1 MSSERIP
8 KISVIIPTFN
18 AAQYLPAAIESV
30 LGQDYKNLEIVVV
43 DDGSSDDTPAVIA
56 RYGKFVEYIRLENN
70 GGGPARPRN
79 IGIRAASGDYIALF
93 DSDDLMLPGKLNE
106 QAEFLSEFKDIPL
119 VFTNFRNFSRDDEPA
134 LPDFLSDHTDFQ
146 AMPKIPLKKNWY
158 RLTSSLAY
166 ETLIPDTYIGTSGVL
181 FRKKLVDEVGYFD
194 ESIGNSDDVEFFF
207 RVSRRFDLGYVN
219 QVFHRRRLH
228 AKNISSRPKALV
240 ARLSVYSRQIPVT
253 KSAKARRDLG
263 IILSK
268 ILFSIGYLERRR
280 GERSKA
286 LRYYL
291 RSWSH
296 YKTNLRIWVSVLRLL
311 WAK

>member
-1 MSSERIP
+1 MSSERSP
-8 KISVIIPTFN
+8 KISVVIPTFN

-30 LGQDYKNLEIVVV
+30 LNQDYKNVEILVV
-43 DDGSSDDTPAVIA
+43 DDGSSDDTASVVG

-93 DSDDLMLPGKLNE
+93 DSDDLMLPGKLKE
-106 QAEFLSEFKDIPL
+106 EAEFLIEFKDVPL
-119 VFTNFRNFSRDDEPA
+119 LFTNFRNFTSEDEPA

-166 ETLIPDTYIGTSGVL
+166 ETLIPDTYIGTSSVM
-181 FRKKLVDEVGYFD
+181 FRKRLVDEIGYFD
-194 ESIGNSDDVEFFF
+194 ESLGNSDDVEFFF
-207 RVSRRFDLGYVN
+207 RASRRFDIGYIN

-228 AKNISSRPKALV
+228 AKNISSRPKALE
-240 ARLSVYSRQIPVT
+240 ARLSVYSRQIPIT

-280 GERSKA
+280 GERVRA

-296 YKTNLRIWVSVLRLL
+296 FKSNPRIWVSVLRVL
-311 WAK
+311 WGK